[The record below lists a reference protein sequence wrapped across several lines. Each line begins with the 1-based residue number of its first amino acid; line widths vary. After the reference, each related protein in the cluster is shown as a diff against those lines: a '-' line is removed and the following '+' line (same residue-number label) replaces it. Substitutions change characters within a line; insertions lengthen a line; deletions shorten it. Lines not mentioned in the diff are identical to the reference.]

1 MFVTFGK
8 HTHLANPSVN
18 QYDDLHQDI
27 FWYLLQQTQVNQC
40 ASPNSLREFLIRYLL
55 ITEHPLHETAEAFID
70 EGLLISG
77 TMGDQSFSF
86 YMKDLFHFLGFS
98 ATSGRYRVRGSLD
111 EFVQN
116 YQSKKYLVRLETT
129 EEGTH
134 QISRDLLV
142 LVLAGVKSLV
152 LIDSLNIQFREDLS
166 QVSQE
171 EITRVTTFV
180 DYVMQQIPNEVFED
194 YHARFAESMTGYE
207 EYFVKGEEVRFDPWT
222 DLPKGTLVELFTHI
236 LGAEHYLVE
245 EFRSAEVPDE
255 DVLHDLQFE
264 IPYIKFAYGVKHGYV
279 TLDDN
284 WYTPHLDNYSPNF
297 NLDPLEELAGENGE
311 VYSTNS
317 IYQAYRMEEWIHLI
331 P

>member
-8 HTHLANPSVN
+8 HTQLASPAVQ

-40 ASPNSLREFLIRYLL
+40 SSPNSLREFLIRYLL

-77 TMGDQSFSF
+77 TMGDQFFSF
-86 YMKDLFHFLGFS
+86 YMKDLLHFLGFA
-98 ATSGRYRVRGSLD
+98 ATSARYGVDGTLE

-116 YQSKKYLVRLETT
+116 YKNKKYLIRLETT
-129 EEGTH
+129 EEGEN
-134 QISRDLLV
+134 QISRDLMV
-142 LVLAGVKSLV
+142 LILAGVKNLALV
-152 LIDSLNIQFREDLS
+152 DSLNIRFREELS

-171 EITRVTTFV
+171 EVARVSTFV
-180 DYVMQQIPNEVFED
+180 DYVMQQVPTAVFED
-194 YHARFAESMTGYE
+194 YAAQFAHALSSYE
-207 EYFVKGEEVRFDPWT
+207 EYYVQGEEVHFDPWSE
-222 DLPKGTLVELFTHI
+222 LPKATLLDLFGHI
-236 LGAEHYLVE
+236 LGAKHQLVQ
-245 EFRSAEVPDE
+245 EFRDAEVPDE

-317 IYQAYRMEEWIHLI
+317 IYQAYRMEEWMHLI